1 MFKMKVDDE
10 ISLCLTSPK
19 YAERMHYLVDVDRD
33 YLSQW
38 LDWPQYTRRPA
49 DHAMIATSHLKQ
61 YAEGK
66 SMPCCIE
73 YQGEIV
79 GAAGFNTI
87 EEALQ
92 RTQVGYWLASAYQ
105 GKGIMT
111 RVCRKLIDVAFH
123 ELNLHKV
130 QLAAGEGN
138 MPSRAVAE
146 RLGMKVEGIIT
157 NAESVNDQIINHVIY
172 GLHRSD

>member
-1 MFKMKVDDE
+1 MFKIKVDDE

-19 YAERMHYLVDVDRD
+19 YAERIHYLVDVDRE

-38 LDWPQYTRRPA
+38 LHWPQYTRKPA
-49 DHAMIATSHLKQ
+49 DHAQMAVARLKQ

-66 SMPCCIE
+66 GLPLCIE
-73 YQGEIV
+73 YKGEII
-79 GAAGFNTI
+79 GTAGFNSI
-87 EEALQ
+87 EEVLQ
-92 RTQVGYWLASAYQ
+92 RAEAGYWLASAYQ

-130 QLAAGEGN
+130 QLAIGEDN
-138 MPSRAVAE
+138 IPSRAVAE
-146 RLGMKVEGIIT
+146 RLGMKIEGILT
-157 NAESVNDQIINHVIY
+157 NDEFINNQIINVVIY
-172 GLHRSD
+172 GLHRSA